1 MGLIAAVIGV
11 QFVLNG
17 IETVALAILK
27 ASRG

>member
-17 IETVALAILK
+17 VEAVALAILR
-27 ASRG
+27 ASRA